1 MNSIENSKKN
11 VQKNI
16 GPSIIELIEKNIS
29 LLVIIQTIYWLT
41 GFLLPKTTTS
51 YKFLQ
56 KAYIK
61 QFFFEKRVGSGG
73 TLYQSSTS
81 VGRLR
86 KILIGKYKA
95 NYIL

>member
-61 QFFFEKRVGSGG
+61 QFLKNVLGAEE
-73 TLYQSSTS
+73 LYINH
-81 VGRLR
+81 L
-86 KILIGKYKA
+86 LA
-95 NYIL
+95 LED